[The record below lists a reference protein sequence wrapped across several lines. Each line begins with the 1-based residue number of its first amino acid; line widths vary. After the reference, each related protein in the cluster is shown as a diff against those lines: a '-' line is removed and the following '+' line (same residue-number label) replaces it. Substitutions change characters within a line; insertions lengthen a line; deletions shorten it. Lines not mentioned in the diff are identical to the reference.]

1 MAVLTSRFGYR
12 TRPVR
17 SVLVITK
24 HNFMG
29 DTIVATP
36 LLRATRRVFPEA
48 KITLLTGVAAEIA
61 LREFPYTDRVITYA
75 PRGAQRGAAAMAR
88 LVHTLRGDHGAPD
101 ICLIADRSFR
111 SAVLA
116 ACCGA
121 RIRAGFDTEGRGA
134 LLTHRV
140 PWVMDR
146 PETECGLDIL
156 RAIAPEEPGT
166 PCYDPFPLLAVTTSE
181 RERGAQ
187 ILREREAIGPKLVG
201 IQPGASY
208 PSKQWVTTRF
218 AEVAR
223 ALVADGT
230 GIVLL
235 GGKAEIETA
244 RAMREAVGVSA
255 PIVDLTGATDLRET
269 MGVLTQLSLFVGN
282 DTGVTHIAASLGIP
296 TVSLFGPTS
305 AQKWGEQSPRN
316 HVLAAS
322 DRDLSTLETAPV
334 LAAARALLAA
344 APQEPAGTEAATA
357 DLVLGAKW
365 R

>member
-1 MAVLTSRFGYR
+1 MAVLASRFDYR
-12 TRPVR
+12 TRPIR

-48 KITLLTGVAAEIA
+48 KITLLTGVAAEVA
-61 LREFPYTDRVITYA
+61 LREFPYMDRVITYA
-75 PRGAQRGAAAMAR
+75 PRAQRGAAAAAR
-88 LVHTLRGDHGAPD
+88 LVRTLRGDQGAPD

-116 ACCGA
+116 AFCGA
-121 RIRAGFDTEGRGA
+121 RVRAGFDTEGRGA

-146 PETECGLDIL
+146 PETECCLDIL
-156 RAIAPEEPGT
+156 RAIAPEESGT
-166 PCYDPFPLLAVTTSE
+166 PYYDPFPLLAVTAAE

-187 ILREREAIGPKLVG
+187 ILRDREAIGTKLVG

-208 PSKQWVTTRF
+208 PSKQWGTTRF

-223 ALVADGT
+223 GLVADGT

-244 RAMREAVGVSA
+244 RAMREAVGDSA
-255 PIVDLTGATDLRET
+255 PLVDLTGATDLRET
-269 MGVLTQLSLFVGN
+269 MGVLTQLALFVGN

-305 AQKWGEQSPRN
+305 AQKWGEQGPRN
-316 HVLAAS
+316 HVLAAPE
-322 DRDLSTLETAPV
+322 RDLSALETAPV
-334 LAAARALLAA
+334 LAAARSLLTAA
-344 APQEPAGTEAATA
+344 SGEPADTGAATA